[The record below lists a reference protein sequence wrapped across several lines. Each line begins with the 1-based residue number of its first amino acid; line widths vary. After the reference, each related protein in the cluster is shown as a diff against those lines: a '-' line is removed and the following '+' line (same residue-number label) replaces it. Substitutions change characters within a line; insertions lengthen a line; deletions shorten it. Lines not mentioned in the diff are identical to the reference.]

1 MLAPFSQQLKIIK
14 LVPILHNIALDLAA
28 DGPRD
33 EVLHVPRDQVRGIR
47 DSVRPDPDVA
57 LLDELDGG
65 LDGLGHLEAGHDD
78 GEAAAGEGGDGDA
91 VLDGAE
97 LGGGRQDAH
106 VVQLVQQQLFGLPA
120 HGVVGREQGEAMGEL
135 AERLQ

>member
-1 MLAPFSQQLKIIK
+1 M
-14 LVPILHNIALDLAA
+14 
-28 DGPRD
+28 
-33 EVLHVPRDQVRGIR
+33 
-47 DSVRPDPDVA
+47 A
-57 LLDELDGG
+57 LLDHSDSGPEV
-65 LDGLGHLEAGHDD
+65 LGHAEAGHDD